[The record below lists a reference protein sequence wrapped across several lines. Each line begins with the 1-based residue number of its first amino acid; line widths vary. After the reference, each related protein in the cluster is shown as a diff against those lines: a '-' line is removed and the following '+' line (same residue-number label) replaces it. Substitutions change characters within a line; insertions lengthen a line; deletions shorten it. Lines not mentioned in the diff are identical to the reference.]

1 MSHRFQRGALAL
13 AAAFVCQAP
22 AWALTLDASQATV
35 VSGTGSVS
43 TSGTTTTV
51 TQGSAVLRLN
61 WTSLDVPTGHT
72 LAFAQGSA
80 TQVAVN
86 VVTGNTGSQVLG
98 TVTAPGSVY
107 WINPNGLFIAK
118 GARVDVGSFVGSALG
133 LSVLEPA
140 TGKVVLKSTGS
151 AGVVTNEGEIVA
163 SGGGTVALVG
173 RQVTNSGLISA
184 PQGQALMLAGDRVV
198 FKPNGESGALS
209 YVLDKAA
216 VDALVQQSGTVSAQG
231 GTVVLD
237 ARSLQQAVVNTSG
250 VLEAG
255 SIESGTQGVIRLVA
269 LGAPG
274 SQIDVQGQLRAGDL
288 ETVDWR
294 TMPVSAE
301 LAEGGVLRWQAALEG
316 AGWNWGEYFVA
327 AQAMDKVYDGT
338 DVASLRFDLRG
349 LPSKVPTTIEVVK
362 ARFDASFVSDE
373 SDPRWDV
380 ATEIRASL
388 DGEGFIMAVPR
399 ESDDGRVL
407 AAILPKELDVL
418 VKTKVVDG
426 TRTAEL
432 IDIDRSQLI
441 DGDNVDPLRVED
453 IMFDSAE
460 ASAEHIRV
468 QFRGL
473 TFSGSEAGNYTFA
486 LLPEGAA
493 SSLSP
498 GPVFV
503 TSGRIVPA
511 VVVPETPTTPTT
523 PTSPTTPTTPSVP
536 GTVIGTVQQGGQPT
550 GLGANLAGLSDLLS
564 RFPAT
569 AAGEEEDPDLLGTVR
584 LSGNSPLQVKDGG
597 VRVPATLR

>member
-35 VSGTGSVS
+35 VSGIGSVS

-86 VVTGNTGSQVLG
+86 VVTGSTGSQVLG

-133 LSVLEPA
+133 LSMLEPA
-140 TGKVVLKSTGS
+140 TGKVVLKSTGT
-151 AGVVTNEGEIVA
+151 AGVVTNEGEIVT
-163 SGGGTVALVG
+163 STGGTVALVG
-173 RQVTNSGLISA
+173 RQVTNSGLLSA
-184 PQGQALMLAGDRVV
+184 PEGQALMLAGDRVV
-198 FKPNGESGALS
+198 FKPNGESALS

-255 SIESGTQGVIRLVA
+255 SIEAGTQGVIRLVA

-288 ETVDWR
+288 ETAER
-294 TMPVSAE
+294 SAMPVSAE
-301 LAEGGVLRWQAALEG
+301 LAEGGVLRWQAAIEG
-316 AGWNWGEYFVA
+316 AGKNWGEYFVE
-327 AQAMDKVYDGT
+327 AQAMDKVYDGN
-338 DVASLRFDLRG
+338 DIASLRFDLRG
-349 LPSKVPTTIEVVK
+349 LPSNVPTAIEVVK

-373 SDPRWDV
+373 TDPRWDV
-380 ATEIRASL
+380 TTEIRASL
-388 DGEGFIMAVPR
+388 DGEGFIMAAPR

-407 AAILPKELDVL
+407 AAILPKALDVL

-441 DGDNVDPLRVED
+441 AGDNVDPLRVEA
-453 IMFDSAE
+453 ILFDSAE

-473 TFSGSEAGNYTFA
+473 TFSGSESGNYTFA

-493 SSLSP
+493 TSLSP

-511 VVVPETPTTPTT
+511 AVVPETPTTPTT
-523 PTSPTTPTTPSVP
+523 PSTPTVP
-536 GTVIGTVQQGGQPT
+536 GTVIGNVQNGGQPT

-569 AAGEEEDPDLLGTVR
+569 AAGEEEDPDLIGTVR